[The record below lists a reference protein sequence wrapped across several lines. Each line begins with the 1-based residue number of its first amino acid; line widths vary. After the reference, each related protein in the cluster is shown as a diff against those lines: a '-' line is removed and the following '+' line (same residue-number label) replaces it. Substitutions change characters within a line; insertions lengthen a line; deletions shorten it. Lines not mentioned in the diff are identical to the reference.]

1 MAIGRQK
8 QKLLVLQNLLL
19 TETDEN
25 HKLSGQEII
34 DKLGAMGISVER
46 KTIYDDIETLMLAGL
61 DIVIERKGHANVY
74 YVGSRLFQD
83 EELSVL
89 ANAVASSRFL
99 TVKKSN
105 ELIKKLQTL
114 TSRHTAQLFKRSVY
128 IENRAKSYNETIYYT
143 LNSIHEAINKN
154 KKITFKYTEYGLD
167 KKKRLRHG
175 GELYEVS
182 PYYLIWD
189 NDNYYLICYSDKHE
203 RVVKYRPDRMIDVKV
218 AATSRRA
225 LTVKEEDLAKRLRSA
240 YNMFDGTME
249 TVTLEMS
256 DKLMDVVLDRYGD
269 SINVQRASPT
279 TFSVKVSVQ
288 VSPTFWGWLFQF
300 GEEARVIAPDWVKD
314 EAKKQLAKIMQKY
327 E

>member
-8 QKLLVLQNLLL
+8 HKLLVLQNLLL

-34 DKLGAMGISVER
+34 DRLGALGISVER
-46 KTIYDDIETLMLAGL
+46 KTVYDDIETLMQAGI
-61 DIVIERKGHANVY
+61 DIVVERQGHANVY

-105 ELIKKLQTL
+105 ELIKKLQSL

-143 LNSIHEAINKN
+143 LNSIHEAINRN
-154 KKITFKYTEYGLD
+154 KRITFKYTEYGLD
-167 KKKRLRHG
+167 KKKRYRHG
-175 GELYEVS
+175 GEIYEVS

-189 NDNYYLICYSDKHE
+189 NDNYYLICHSDKHDGI
-203 RVVKYRPDRMIDVKV
+203 VKYRPDRMADVKV
-218 AATSRRA
+218 ASVSRHA

-269 SINVQRASPT
+269 SVNVQRVSPT

-300 GEEARVIAPDWVKD
+300 GTDAKVIAPDWVKE
-314 EAKKQLAKIMQKY
+314 EAKKQLTKILERY
-327 E
+327 

>member
-8 QKLLVLQNLLL
+8 HKLLVLQNLLL

-34 DKLGAMGISVER
+34 DRLGVLGISVER
-46 KTIYDDIETLMLAGL
+46 KTVYDDIETLMQAGI
-61 DIVIERKGHANVY
+61 DIVVERQGHANVY

-143 LNSIHEAINKN
+143 LNSIHEAINRN
-154 KKITFKYTEYGLD
+154 KRITFKYTEYGLD

-189 NDNYYLICYSDKHE
+189 NDNYYLICHSDKHDGI
-203 RVVKYRPDRMIDVKV
+203 VKYRPDRMADVKV
-218 AATSRRA
+218 ASVSRHA
-225 LTVKEEDLAKRLRSA
+225 LTVQEEDLAKRLRSA

-269 SINVQRASPT
+269 SVNVQRVSPT

-300 GEEARVIAPDWVKD
+300 GTDAKVIAPDWVKE
-314 EAKKQLAKIMQKY
+314 EAKKQLTKILERY
-327 E
+327 